1 MIVVS
6 DTGPLIAL
14 AKVNCLS
21 LLKHLFGQIYIP
33 LARRPPANLPTCKL
47 AYLHASQTSGTSGL

>member
-14 AKVNCLS
+14 AKVITAAIQQAGENDD
-21 LLKHLFGQIYIP
+21 
-33 LARRPPANLPTCKL
+33 
-47 AYLHASQTSGTSGL
+47 